1 MANGKAKMTRVG
13 LFSESYKPCV
23 DGVSRFLQDF
33 SAELSKAGIEWKA
46 YTSIPGKKEPNVRR
60 IRSLPFPLYNNYWIS
75 YFWVSDF
82 VKRAKEDNLDIVHI
96 NTPFFAGLGGIMAA
110 KELGVPTIGT
120 FHTNVRDM
128 ALAVGNSPATSAV
141 ASVLNKLTIHIYNE
155 CDVVTAP
162 TESMK
167 QFLLDQGLKTKVEI
181 IPVGSRLKE
190 LITEA
195 GRHDF
200 RKELDISK
208 EAKMILYFGR
218 ITLDKGV
225 HLLLDAF
232 GDVTDLENV
241 YLVYGG
247 SGPELRALRNS
258 AKNKSYSDRVRVLGH
273 VDEKFKASLI
283 SQADVMVL
291 PSIGDTFGL
300 SLAEGMAFK
309 KVVIASNLG
318 GLKDWVSD
326 GFNGIV
332 FDYEKENLPDKLRY
346 ALTEDL
352 TDMGRR
358 ASKWALENV
367 DIGVVA
373 KKFIRTYENLLQT
386 QVPVVVD

>member
-1 MANGKAKMTRVG
+1 MRVG

-33 SAELSKAGIEWKA
+33 SEELSKAGIEWKT

-60 IRSLPFPLYNNYWIS
+60 IRSLPFPLYNDYWIS

-82 VKRAKEDNLDIVHI
+82 VKRAKEDDLDIVHI

-110 KELGVPTIGT
+110 RELGVPAIGT

-128 ALAVGNSPATSAV
+128 APAVGSSPATTAV
-141 ASVLNKLTIHIYNE
+141 ASVLNKLTIHMYDE
-155 CDVVTAP
+155 CEVVTAP

-167 QFLLDQGLKTKVEI
+167 EFLLDQGLKTKVEI
-181 IPVGSRLKE
+181 IPPGSRLKK

-200 RKELDISK
+200 RGELDIPK

-232 GDVTDLENV
+232 GEISDLENV

-247 SGPELRALRNS
+247 SGPELRALKNK
-258 AKNKSYSDRVRVLGH
+258 AKNKSYSDRVRILGH

-283 SQADVMVL
+283 SQADIMVL

-309 KVVIASNLG
+309 KIVIASNLG

-332 FDYEKENLPDKLRY
+332 FEYERENLPDKLRY

-358 ASKWALENV
+358 ASKWALENI
-367 DIGVVA
+367 DIEVVA
-373 KKFIRTYENLLQT
+373 KKFIRVYEKLLQE
-386 QVPVVVD
+386 PVRAVTE

>member
-1 MANGKAKMTRVG
+1 MASDKVKMTRVG

-33 SAELSKAGIEWKA
+33 SGELSKAGIEWKA

-82 VKRAKEDNLDIVHI
+82 VKRAREDNLDIVHI

-128 ALAVGNSPATSAV
+128 ASAVGNSPATSAV
-141 ASVLNKLTIHIYNE
+141 ASVLNKFTIHIYDE

-181 IPVGSRLKE
+181 IPVGSRLRE

-200 RKELDISK
+200 RKELDIPK
-208 EAKMILYFGR
+208 EAKMVLYFGR

-247 SGPELRALRNS
+247 SGPELRALRNK
-258 AKNKSYSDRVRVLGH
+258 AKGKSYSDRVRVLGH

-283 SQADVMVL
+283 SQADIMVL

-358 ASKWALENV
+358 AAKWALENV

-373 KKFIRTYENLLQT
+373 KKFIRMYERLLQV
-386 QVPVVVD
+386 QVPAVVD